1 MTHRL
6 QSSAKRASRWSEVKF
21 REVYSR
27 YIRPVRAFILKRV
40 RNHHDAEDLAAQV
53 FAQALKN
60 LDQRDVDS
68 PELASWLFTAAKN
81 ISANHQR
88 SAHRLVA
95 TLSIEDLPLAEVADE
110 PADEVIGDDEAARLS
125 EAIRRLPEEKRRAVV
140 MRFVDELTHNE
151 IAEELGRTEGSARVL
166 LHRAIS
172 DLRKEVS

>member
-6 QSSAKRASRWSEVKF
+6 ERSARLASRWSESVF

-53 FAQALKN
+53 FAQALKH
-60 LDQRDVDS
+60 LDQRDADS

-88 SAHRLVA
+88 SARRLVA
-95 TLSIEDLPLAEVADE
+95 TLSIEDLPQAETAEE
-110 PADEVIGDDEAARLS
+110 PGNEVIGDDEVARLS
-125 EAIRRLPEEKRRAVV
+125 EAIRTLPEEKRRAVV
-140 MRFVDELTHNE
+140 MRFVHELPHNE
-151 IAEELGRTEGSARVL
+151 IAEELGRSEGSARVL
-166 LHRAIS
+166 LHRALN
-172 DLRKEVS
+172 DLRKAVS